1 MQPRPAIVVEG
12 LSRTFAVRRR
22 RPGVGGAL
30 RGLVS
35 RDTREVRAVDD
46 VSFTVDAGEIVGY
59 VGPNGAGKSTTIKM
73 LTGILVPTAGEAI
86 VAGLVPW
93 RQRREL
99 ASRIGVVF
107 GQRTQLWWD
116 LPLVE
121 SLGLLRHIYRV
132 PSGRFAENLAITHRD
147 DGIRVSILCPQAVDT
162 PMLAGLPE
170 GPQSIDG
177 VMSAPDVVR
186 IALAGWKRMRSH
198 PPARAGGGLSAP
210 ESRRLRP
217 LAPQHGEVAEAV
229 CIGPAHWRLTF
240 FEILF

>member
-1 MQPRPAIVVEG
+1 M
-12 LSRTFAVRRR
+12 T
-22 RPGVGGAL
+22 
-30 RGLVS
+30 
-35 RDTREVRAVDD
+35 
-46 VSFTVDAGEIVGY
+46 DA
-59 VGPNGAGKSTTIKM
+59 SS
-73 LTGILVPTAGEAI
+73 GEAI
-86 VAGLVPW
+86 ELIVKDSVIVVTGAGIVVAADLDMDRALETAAATGGEAF
-93 RQRREL
+93 RCDAGREEDVRGPIERVQERHGPIDL
-99 ASRIGVVF
+99 FCSNAGIGAAFDMSFENAAGSATHAAV
-107 GQRTQLWWD
+107 G
-116 LPLVE
+116 
-121 SLGLLRHIYRV
+121 
-132 PSGRFAENLAITHRD
+132 FAENLAITHRD